1 VHTLAGAEASNRYLA
16 HLHARQASRGLK
28 GHVRTVLPQL
38 IRRLDRTGVAD
49 LRQVSESHLVSFA
62 HELRT
67 KRTKR
72 GSSLSLPS
80 QASYLGAVKGFFSFM
95 ENEGLL
101 LRNPALVLT
110 RPRLQRL
117 PRAVLGPVKA
127 RRLVTRPPLD
137 TALGQRDRAILEMLY
152 GTGIRA
158 GECERLELMD
168 VDLAGGT
175 LLIRNGKG
183 RKDRYVPLA
192 GRAARALELYLRE
205 ARPAIL
211 RDPGE
216 PAVFL
221 SRGGKRCLQLQS
233 IERLVRKHA
242 AAAGI
247 GMPITPH
254 SLRHAC
260 ATHLLQ
266 GGADVRH
273 VQELLGHRDIATT
286 ALYTHVTIED
296 LRRAIERAHPREKT
310 WKAGGRYNLDEG
322 RA

>member
-1 VHTLAGAEASNRYLA
+1 MRTLAGAEEASDRYLA
-16 HLHARQASRGLK
+16 HLRARQASRGLK
-28 GHVRTVLPQL
+28 GHVRTVLPSL
-38 IRRLDRTGVAD
+38 LDRLGKAGLDD
-49 LRQVSESHLVSFA
+49 LRQVSESHLASFA

-72 GSSLSLPS
+72 GTSLSLAS
-80 QASYLGAVKGFFSFM
+80 QASYLAAVKGFFGFM
-95 ENEGLL
+95 EDEGLL

-117 PRAVLGPVKA
+117 PRTVLGTAKA
-127 RRLVTRPPLD
+127 RRLVTRPALD
-137 TALGQRDRAILEMLY
+137 TALGQRDRAVLEMLY

-158 GECERLELMD
+158 GECERLEVTD
-168 VDLAGGT
+168 VDLGGGL

-192 GRAARALELYLRE
+192 GRAARALELYLRV

-221 SRGGKRCLQLQS
+221 SRAGKKRLQLQS
-233 IERLVRKHA
+233 IERLVKRHA
-242 AAAGI
+242 AATGI
-247 GMPITPH
+247 GLPVTPH
-254 SLRHAC
+254 SLRHAY

-273 VQELLGHRDIATT
+273 VQELLGHREITTT
-286 ALYTHVTIED
+286 ALYTHVTIDD
-296 LRRAIERAHPREKT
+296 LRRAIEKAHPRERT
-310 WKAGGRYNLDEG
+310 WKGRPGGTI
-322 RA
+322 

>member
-1 VHTLAGAEASNRYLA
+1 
-16 HLHARQASRGLK
+16 
-28 GHVRTVLPQL
+28 
-38 IRRLDRTGVAD
+38 
-49 LRQVSESHLVSFA
+49 
-62 HELRT
+62 
-67 KRTKR
+67 
-72 GSSLSLPS
+72 
-80 QASYLGAVKGFFSFM
+80 M
-95 ENEGLL
+95 EDEGLL

-110 RPRLQRL
+110 RPRLRRL
-117 PRAVLGPVKA
+117 PRAVLGTVKT
-127 RRLVTRPPLD
+127 RRLVTRPPLNV
-137 TALGQRDRAILEMLY
+137 ALGQRDRAILELLY

-158 GECERLELMD
+158 GECERLEVTD
-168 VDLAGGT
+168 IDLGGGT

-192 GRAARALELYLRE
+192 GCAAQALERYLRD

-216 PAVFL
+216 SAVFL
-221 SRGGKRCLQLQS
+221 SRGGKRRLQLQS

-247 GMPITPH
+247 SIPITPH

-273 VQELLGHRDIATT
+273 VQELLGHRDITTT

-296 LRRAIERAHPREKT
+296 LRKAIERAHPRERT
-310 WKAGGRYNLDEG
+310 WQGRRGGTI
-322 RA
+322 